1 MKYLNLLILFLTF
14 SQLSAQEQGIIND
27 PDGYTNVRK
36 DKGANYEVVGRIEEA
51 DKFLYYPNDNS
62 NWWKVKTTPS
72 YGQSVEG
79 YVHKS
84 RINPYYMESPNCQCP
99 SDYGMEGSRTV
110 LLANLD
116 KTTLAVCGYLL
127 QRTGD
132 NSIKVSEF
140 TISNCETNEV
150 LRFYGAVTTCYVRS
164 IENALEIIELDRLPL
179 GEGFQWIQ
187 TPYRKVILSDAS
199 GTLKFSDEQFVLDLS
214 SIYDSDINSF
224 VNELPNYKDKGYF
237 EEIET
242 FIGKLLIC
250 SLKGNEQCEAIFN
263 DIDNYL
269 NFVLD
274 GAFRE
279 FYNDCKKVLEESKSR

>member
-1 MKYLNLLILFLTF
+1 MKYLIFLILLLTF
-14 SQLSAQEQGIIND
+14 SQLSAQESGIIND

-36 DKGANYEVVGRIEEA
+36 GDGATYEVVGKIEES
-51 DKFLYYPNDNS
+51 DQFHYYPDEKS
-62 NWWKVKTTPS
+62 SWWKVKTTPS
-72 YGQSVEG
+72 YGRPIEG

-84 RINPYYMESPNCQCP
+84 RVQPYYMESPSCNCP
-99 SDYGMEGSRTV
+99 SDYGMNGLRTV
-110 LLANLD
+110 LLANLE
-116 KTTLAVCGYLL
+116 KTTLAVCGFLL

-164 IENALEIIELDRLPL
+164 TENSLEIIELDRLPL

-187 TPYRKVILSDAS
+187 TPYRKVILSDVS
-199 GTLKFSDEQFVLDLS
+199 GTLKFGDEQFVLDLS
-214 SIYDSDINSF
+214 NISDSDINSF
-224 VNELPNYKDKGYF
+224 VSELPNYQGKGYF

-250 SLKGNEQCEAIFN
+250 SLKGNEQCEAVFN
-263 DIDNYL
+263 DIENYL

-279 FYNDCKKVLEESKSR
+279 FYNDCKNVLEKSKSR